1 MKDVIKNILDIILVI
16 IVNIFIADL
25 NFALF
30 LFFFLMF
37 IYDIFLTSNFG
48 INYNETTKYYLPL
61 YMLGCLGVVIKYF
74 SLPLLYN
81 FIEKNSTN
89 CIIKKF
95 VYKLKYTF
103 YAKLFIL
110 FITILP
116 FIIFNY
122 FSRNSLK
129 KEIWNNFFFFCI
141 VFGLFGSYL
150 FLFLWWEIE
159 KWWKN
164 DCDKWYSSKRIKNTQ
179 LYLEINK
186 IFNKIQDFN
195 YQNFKKCQKIVFV
208 IVTLICKWGS
218 KVGLKINKVLKT
230 KII

>member
-1 MKDVIKNILDIILVI
+1 
-16 IVNIFIADL
+16 
-25 NFALF
+25 
-30 LFFFLMF
+30 
-37 IYDIFLTSNFG
+37 
-48 INYNETTKYYLPL
+48 
-61 YMLGCLGVVIKYF
+61 MLGCLGVVTKYF

-89 CIIKKF
+89 CIIKKI

-103 YAKLFIL
+103 YSKLFIL

-159 KWWKN
+159 KWWKREK
-164 DCDKWYSSKRIKNTQ
+164 DKG
-179 LYLEINK
+179 NK
-186 IFNKIQDFN
+186 YVCAVCECCVKFRS
-195 YQNFKKCQKIVFV
+195 NFKALLNKKVF
-208 IVTLICKWGS
+208 
-218 KVGLKINKVLKT
+218 
-230 KII
+230 